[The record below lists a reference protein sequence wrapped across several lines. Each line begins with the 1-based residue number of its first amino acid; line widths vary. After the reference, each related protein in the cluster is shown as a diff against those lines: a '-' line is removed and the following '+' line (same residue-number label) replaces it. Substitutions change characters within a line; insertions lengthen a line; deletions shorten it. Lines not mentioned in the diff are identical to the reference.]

1 MDTLALLAAALAGA
15 AAGVLAYRT
24 LGARPATRDDAPAGR
39 EELLRAVVETAPMAV
54 LVFGET
60 GRITFSNEEA
70 RRLFSEGRPL
80 DGENFLKLVEQAPET
95 LRQGLVRPTDALF
108 TLEEDGELETYSL
121 ARRMIE
127 LAGEPHTLLM
137 VKELTPELGRQQI
150 DVWKNVI
157 RIINHELNNSLA
169 PIASMVHSARLIAKH
184 PEQIGK
190 LDRVFDTIE
199 ERTRHLTDFLEGYA
213 RFARLPRPRQE
224 SVAWATFLDGL
235 RALYPNVRIGEPP
248 PGEGWFDPG
257 QLQQTLINLLKNAIE
272 ASNGDSGVELDA
284 RVTSD
289 GATSLVV
296 SDRGSGMTDEVLR
309 SATVPFFSTKDRG
322 TGLGLALCREIVEA
336 HRGKLLLARREGG
349 GMEVTCWLP
358 GRAALSP
365 PRTARLTLTRA

>member
-1 MDTLALLAAALAGA
+1 MDTLALPWLFVAALAGA
-15 AAGVLAYRT
+15 AAGAFAYRA
-24 LGARPATRDDAPAGR
+24 LARDSAPTGR
-39 EELLRAVVETAPMAV
+39 EALLRAIVETAPMAV

-60 GRITFSNEEA
+60 GRITFSNDEA
-70 RRLFSEGRPL
+70 RRLFSEGKPL
-80 DGENFLKLVEQAPET
+80 DGENFLRLVEQAPET

-108 TLEEDGELETYSL
+108 SVEEGGELDTYSL
-121 ARRMIE
+121 ARRTIE
-127 LAGEPHTLLM
+127 LGGESHTLLM

-169 PIASMVHSARLIAKH
+169 PIASMVHSARRITKH

-199 ERTRHLTDFLEGYA
+199 ERTRHLTAFLEGYA
-213 RFARLPRPRQE
+213 RFARLPRPHLE
-224 SVAWATFLDGL
+224 NVPWAAFLDGL
-235 RALYPNVRIGEPP
+235 RSLYPNVRIGEAP

-257 QLQQTLINLLKNAIE
+257 QLQQTLINLLKNAVE
-272 ASNGDSGVELDA
+272 ASNGDAEVELDV
-284 RVTSD
+284 RVAGD
-289 GATSLVV
+289 GATTLVV
-296 SDRGSGMTDEVLR
+296 ADRGRGMTDEVLR
-309 SATVPFFSTKDRG
+309 SATVPFFSTKQRG
-322 TGLGLALCREIVEA
+322 TGLGLALCREIIEA
-336 HRGKLLLARREGG
+336 HRGRLSLARREGG

>member
-1 MDTLALLAAALAGA
+1 MDALALPWLLLA
-15 AAGVLAYRT
+15 VLACAVAYLALTRRSPARD
-24 LGARPATRDDAPAGR
+24 GAPGGR

-60 GRITFSNEEA
+60 GRISFSNDEA
-70 RRLFSEGRPL
+70 RRLFAEGQPL
-80 DGENFLKLVEQAPET
+80 DGQNFLKLVEQAPET

-108 TLEEDGELETYSL
+108 TVEEGGELDTYSL
-121 ARRMIE
+121 ARRTIE
-127 LAGEPHTLLM
+127 LGGEAHTLLM

-199 ERTRHLTDFLEGYA
+199 ERTRHLTAFLEGYA
-213 RFARLPRPRQE
+213 RFARLPRPRLE
-224 SVAWATFLDGL
+224 SVSWASFLDGL
-235 RALYPNVRIGEPP
+235 RALYPNVQIGEPP
-248 PGEGWFDPG
+248 PGDGWFDPG

-272 ASNGDSGVELDA
+272 ASNADTGVELGA
-284 RVTSD
+284 RVASD
-289 GATSLVV
+289 GSTTLTVA
-296 SDRGSGMTDEVLR
+296 DRGSGMTDEVLR
-309 SATVPFFSTKDRG
+309 SATVPLFSTKERG
-322 TGLGLALCREIVEA
+322 TGLGLALCREIIEA

-349 GMEVTCWLP
+349 GMEISCWLP
-358 GRAALSP
+358 GRGTVGP
-365 PRTARLTLTRA
+365 PRTGRLTLTRA